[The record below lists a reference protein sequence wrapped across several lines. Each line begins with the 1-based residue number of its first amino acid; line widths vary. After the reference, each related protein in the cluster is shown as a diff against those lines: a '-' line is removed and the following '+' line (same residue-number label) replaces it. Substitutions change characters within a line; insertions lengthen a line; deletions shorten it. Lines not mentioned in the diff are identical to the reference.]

1 MAEVLQ
7 EPICNATWV
16 ATGDD
21 KEQRCS
27 APRHPSV
34 AEDAM
39 NKKRICCPSRCSS
52 RVLYEMYRCIYT
64 NRICA
69 RRARYKEG
77 DAAPTEFMS
86 TSCVG
91 ANRIHVYKLRRR
103 KWECALRTCHKP
115 DKHSLFLLHCIF
127 FLQTGCSALLSS
139 PRGFMRATN
148 HRTVPPD
155 DVRFVTLWVVVHL

>member
-21 KEQRCS
+21 KEKRCF
-27 APRHPSV
+27 APRHPPV

-52 RVLYEMYRCIYT
+52 RLRHEMYRCIYT

-69 RRARYKEG
+69 HGARYEEG

-86 TSCVG
+86 TSCVDASG
-91 ANRIHVYKLRRR
+91 SARCAHVTNRVSIH
-103 KWECALRTCHKP
+103 C
-115 DKHSLFLLHCIF
+115 F
-127 FLQTGCSALLSS
+127 FTPPFFSPSALLLR
-139 PRGFMRATN
+139 PCGFVWATN